1 MSSAHANPSI
11 AVTADIDYWSL
22 KPKVRDIQWS
32 IQGNTHLAHLYDEQ
46 TGLKGS
52 MKVCID
58 CVTVHVYVGCDG
70 KTMDHCFT
78 NCNAN
83 RPVFH
88 P

>member
-1 MSSAHANPSI
+1 MSAYSHTNPTV
-11 AVTADIDYWSL
+11 AVTVDIDYWSL

-32 IQGNTHLAHLYDEQ
+32 PQGQAWLAHLYDEQ

-52 MKVCID
+52 MKVCMD
-58 CVTVHVYVGCDG
+58 CITVHIKIGCNG
-70 KTMDHCFT
+70 KSIHGFK
-78 NCNAN
+78 NCNTN